1 MNRKALVV
9 GINTY
14 RYKGLNNLKS
24 PAQDAEAVAQLL
36 EKYGDFKVTRLPLI
50 KDKDNDTVKVDDKT
64 EVTLTEFEDAIAQ
77 LFTSEKQPTD
87 TVLLYFSG
95 HGLRKTKGGVQE
107 GFLATSDVNS
117 DVGFYGLSLQWLR
130 RILQESQVNE
140 QIIILDCC
148 YSGELLNFAEA
159 DPRDTSKKKARC
171 FLTACHDFEVSFEEI
186 DQQHSVFTT
195 TLLKGL
201 EPPQS
206 DKWVSNYTL
215 VHLLNQ
221 QVNSLPQ
228 RPVFWSSGKPINLT
242 KRKIKQSIKVSRT
255 SRLGICPY
263 KGLRYFDYIKE
274 DAEYFYGRTAL
285 TDELLE
291 KVRSGNFL
299 AVLGASGSGKSSV
312 VRAGLLYQLKL
323 GERLSGSENW
333 LIKIFKPG
341 KHPLQSLELAFL
353 DSGFSD
359 IEREKL
365 IAQGA
370 DGLRELVTSLI
381 IDDTQKLVLVV
392 DQFEETFALCKDK
405 EERQKFFECLL
416 GTVEQCGDKLC
427 VVLTMR
433 ADFFGKCAEQDY
445 AGLAHQI
452 QQNLVTVT
460 PMTPEELKQAIVEP
474 AKQVELEIEPELV
487 EEMLVDV
494 ANAPGILPLLQDT
507 LTELWKN
514 RSNNGLRLNTYA
526 HLGGVMGTLRQRATK
541 VYESFNQ
548 EEKDVCKHIFLALT
562 QLGEGTEDTRRRCF
576 KQDLVNK
583 RYSKKLVDKVVQRL
597 ADEKLVVTSEIVA
610 KGGISERFVIIDV
623 AHEALI
629 RYWTVLRQWLEEN
642 RSKLRVIRQVEQD
655 LKLWQQTGE
664 KDELLRGL
672 QLAEAEDIYLKYYDE
687 LSDDVQKFIEASLAE
702 RKRKEEEEKRRLRI
716 AQGAAIA
723 FSVLSI
729 AACAFG
735 GLAYRERGRAK
746 LEEIKALNSS
756 SKGYFSSNQQLESL
770 IASVKAG
777 RELQKVIS
785 PPEKIKDETVKQL
798 QKVVSKIQERN
809 RLQGDDARIFDVK
822 FSPNGEIIASAS
834 ANTKI
839 KLWRKDGS
847 LIRTLTGHKNP
858 VYNIYFTSDNEKIV
872 SASLNGTIK
881 IWKVSDDKPLKTLDN
896 PTSGV
901 ISISPNSE
909 IIASASDNYIK
920 LLRMSDDSLLHPL
933 NGDNKLVLSVSF
945 SSDSETI
952 VSAHIDKSIKLW
964 NVSDG
969 KLLETIDKQKH
980 GINHVA
986 FSPDGKIIAAA
997 SNDNTVKLWNISD
1010 VNNVQLIKE
1019 LNGHEGPVSDVTFS
1033 PNGKFIA
1040 SASVDKT
1047 IKLWNS
1053 DGMELDTFKG
1063 HKDTVTRVSF
1073 SKDNQTIASASYDNT
1088 IRIWQSQKYQTTSL
1102 VDTKKVKN
1110 LEINYLIINGCKWLD
1125 DYLKNNSKIN
1135 SEDKK
1140 ICDNLRY

>member
-672 QLAEAEDIYLKYYDE
+672 RLAEAEDIYLKYYDE
-687 LSDDVQKFIEASLAE
+687 LSDDVQKFIEASLGE
-702 RKRKEEEEKRRLRI
+702 RERKEEEEKRRFLV
-716 AQGAAIA
+716 QGAAIT
-723 FSVLSI
+723 LSI
-729 AACAFG
+729 LGIAFG
-735 GLAYRERGRAK
+735 GLAYWGGRK
-746 LEEIKALNSS
+746 LQLSSIKELNSS
-756 SKGYFSSNQQLESL
+756 SKANFLFNQQLESL

-777 RELQKVIS
+777 KELQKIIA
-785 PPEKIKDETVKQL
+785 PPKEIKDETKKQL
-798 QKVVSKIQERN
+798 QEVISKIQELN
-809 RLQGDDARIFDVK
+809 RLEVGPVLISNAT
-822 FSPNGEIIASAS
+822 FSPDGEIIAAAS
-834 ANTKI
+834 TDNKI
-839 KLWRKDGS
+839 TLWKKDGS
-847 LIRTLTGHKNP
+847 FLITLAGHEKTID
-858 VYNIYFTSDNEKIV
+858 NIHFTRDSEKIV
-872 SASLNGTIK
+872 SASLNGKIK
-881 IWKVSDDKPLKTLDN
+881 IW
-896 PTSGV
+896 
-901 ISISPNSE
+901 
-909 IIASASDNYIK
+909 
-920 LLRMSDDSLLHPL
+920 R
-933 NGDNKLVLSVSF
+933 
-945 SSDSETI
+945 
-952 VSAHIDKSIKLW
+952 
-964 NVSDG
+964 VSDG
-969 KLLETIDKQKH
+969 KLLKFLDNRTSGIINISPDEKTIISVDPDKDNIIKLLRVSDESLIRNLNGH
-980 GINHVA
+980 EDSVTSVS
-986 FSPDGKIIAAA
+986 FSPDGETI
-997 SNDNTVKLWNISD
+997 
-1010 VNNVQLIKE
+1010 
-1019 LNGHEGPVSDVTFS
+1019 VSS
-1033 PNGKFIA
+1033 
-1040 SASVDKT
+1040 SRDKT
-1047 IKLWNS
+1047 IKIWN
-1053 DGMELDTFKG
+1053 
-1063 HKDTVTRVSF
+1063 
-1073 SKDNQTIASASYDNT
+1073 
-1088 IRIWQSQKYQTTSL
+1088 
-1102 VDTKKVKN
+1102 
-1110 LEINYLIINGCKWLD
+1110 
-1125 DYLKNNSKIN
+1125 
-1135 SEDKK
+1135 
-1140 ICDNLRY
+1140 